1 MHAVA
6 VHANLY
12 YTMKPSEF
20 IHPEDA
26 AALRQLESIPGFPA
40 LVKKFYAL
48 GYEKLFYGTN
58 MASNIRLS
66 EAQLPELYHHLPPIC
81 RKFGIAEPEFYLE
94 MNPMPNAYTFGDT
107 KIFITM
113 TSGLVE
119 MLSDDELDAVLAHE
133 CGHILCR
140 HVLYHNM
147 ANLLIGGADAFG
159 LLGMF
164 TVPIK
169 YALLYWQRKSELS
182 CDRAGAI
189 ATSSETVA
197 RVMVRL
203 SGGPKTITENVN
215 IEEWAKQAERYEA
228 IRNDGVWNKALQTYA
243 IMGTDH
249 PFSAVRV
256 REILKWGNSPQYQNI
271 KDGFSSQEEGGCPNC
286 HNAIDP
292 SWRFC
297 RHCGAKLK

>member
-1 MHAVA
+1 
-6 VHANLY
+6 
-12 YTMKPSEF
+12 MKPSEF

-26 AALRQLESIPGFPA
+26 AALRQLEGIPGFPS

-66 EAQLPELYHHLPPIC
+66 ENQLPELYRHLPPIC
-81 RKFGIAEPEFYLE
+81 KKLGIPEPEFYLE
-94 MNPMPNAYTFGDT
+94 MNPIPNAYTFGDT
-107 KIFITM
+107 HIFITV

-119 MLSDDELDAVLAHE
+119 MMTPDELDAVLAHE

-147 ANLLIGGADAFG
+147 ANLLINGADAFG
-159 LLGMF
+159 LLGML

-189 ATSSETVA
+189 VTSPETIA

-203 SGGPKTITENVN
+203 AGGPKSITDTVD
-215 IEEWAKQAERYEA
+215 IEEWAKQADQYEA
-228 IRNDGVWNKALQTYA
+228 IRNDGVWNKTLQTYA
-243 IMGTDH
+243 VMGTDH

-256 REILKWGNSPQYQNI
+256 REILKWEKSTQYQKI
-271 KDGFSSQEEGGCPNC
+271 RESLSVAAEGGCPNC
-286 HNAIDP
+286 HKPVD
-292 SWRFC
+292 SDWQFC
-297 RHCGAKLK
+297 RHCGAKIK

>member
-1 MHAVA
+1 M
-6 VHANLY
+6 N
-12 YTMKPSEF
+12 PSEF

-26 AALRQLESIPGFPA
+26 AALRQLENIPGFPT

-66 EAQLPELYHHLPPIC
+66 ETQLPQLYRHLPPIC
-81 RKFGIAEPEFYLE
+81 EKLGIPEPEFYLE

-119 MLSDDELDAVLAHE
+119 MLKGDELDAVIGHE

-140 HVLYHNM
+140 HVLYHNL
-147 ANLLIGGADAFG
+147 ASLLISGADILG
-159 LLGMF
+159 VLGML

-189 ATSSETVA
+189 ITDPETVS

-203 SGGPKTITENVN
+203 SGGPKSITDDVN
-215 IEEWAKQAERYEA
+215 IEEWAKQADIYES
-228 IRNDGVWNKALQTYA
+228 IRNDGTWNKALQTYA
-243 IMGTDH
+243 IMGQSH

-256 REILKWGNSPQYQNI
+256 REILKWGDSQQYHNI
-271 KDGFSSQEEGGCPNC
+271 KDGFEAKAEGGCPNC
-286 HNAIDP
+286 HLPVDP
-292 SWRFC
+292 SWQFC
-297 RHCGAKLK
+297 RHCGTKLN

>member
-1 MHAVA
+1 
-6 VHANLY
+6 
-12 YTMKPSEF
+12 MKPSEF

-26 AALRQLESIPGFPA
+26 AALRQLESIPGFPT
-40 LVKKFYAL
+40 LMKKFYAL
-48 GYEKLFYGTN
+48 GYEKLLYGTN

-66 EAQLPELYHHLPPIC
+66 ETQLPELYRRLPPVC
-81 RKFGIAEPEFYLE
+81 RRLGIAEPEFYLE

-107 KIFITM
+107 KIFITI

-119 MLSDDELDAVLAHE
+119 MLNGDELDAVLAHE

-147 ANLLIGGADAFG
+147 ASLLIDGADAFG
-159 LLGMF
+159 LLGML
-164 TVPIK
+164 TAPVK

-189 ATSSETVA
+189 VTSPETVA

-203 SGGPKTITENVN
+203 AGGPKTITREVN
-215 IEEWAKQAERYEA
+215 IGEWAEQADRYEA
-228 IRNDGVWNKALQTYA
+228 IRNDGAWNKALQIYA
-243 IMGTDH
+243 IMGFDH
-249 PFSAVRV
+249 PFAAVRV
-256 REILKWGNSPQYQNI
+256 REILRWGETPQYRNI
-271 KDGFSSQEEGGCPNC
+271 KNGLSRIGEGGCPDC
-286 HNAIDP
+286 HRPVDP
-292 SWRFC
+292 SWLFC

>member
-1 MHAVA
+1 
-6 VHANLY
+6 
-12 YTMKPSEF
+12 MKPSEF

-26 AALRQLESIPGFPA
+26 AALRQLESIPGFPT

-66 EAQLPELYHHLPPIC
+66 ETQLPELYHHLPPIC
-81 RKFGIAEPEFYLE
+81 ARLGIPEPEFYLE

-107 KIFITM
+107 QIFITM

-147 ANLLIGGADAFG
+147 ANLLISGADALGF
-159 LLGMF
+159 LGML
-164 TVPIK
+164 TAPIK
-169 YALLYWQRKSELS
+169 FALLYWQRKSELS

-189 ATSSETVA
+189 ITDPETVSK
-197 RVMVRL
+197 VMVRL
-203 SGGPKTITENVN
+203 SGGPKAITGDVNV
-215 IEEWAKQAERYEA
+215 EEWARQADIYES
-228 IRNDGVWNKALQTYA
+228 IRNGGTWNKALQIYA
-243 IMGTDH
+243 IMGQSH
-249 PFSAVRV
+249 PFAAVRV
-256 REILKWGNSPQYQNI
+256 REILKWGNSRQYQNI
-271 KDGFSSQEEGGCPNC
+271 KNNLSALPQSCCPDC
-286 HNAIDP
+286 HKPVDP
-292 SWRFC
+292 TWVYC
-297 RHCGAKLK
+297 RYCGAKLK

>member
-1 MHAVA
+1 M
-6 VHANLY
+6 N
-12 YTMKPSEF
+12 PSEF

-66 EAQLPELYHHLPPIC
+66 KTQLPELYRHLPPIC
-81 RKFGIAEPEFYLE
+81 EKLGIPEPEFYLE

-107 KIFITM
+107 KIYITM

-119 MLSDDELDAVLAHE
+119 MLSDDELDAVIAHE

-147 ANLLIGGADAFG
+147 ASILINGADSLG
-159 LLGMF
+159 LLKMF
-164 TVPIK
+164 SAPLRI
-169 YALLYWQRKSELS
+169 ALLYWERKSELS

-189 ATSSETVA
+189 ITDPETVS

-203 SGGPKTITENVN
+203 SGGPKSITGNIN
-215 IEEWAKQAERYEA
+215 IEEWSRQADIYES
-228 IRNDGVWNKALQTYA
+228 IRNDGAWNKTLQSIAVMTKS
-243 IMGTDH
+243 H
-249 PFSAVRV
+249 PFAAVRV
-256 REILKWGNSPQYQNI
+256 REILKWGDTIQYRNI
-271 KDGFSSQEEGGCPNC
+271 KKGLENNPQHAICPTC
-286 HNAIDP
+286 HKPIDT
-292 SWRFC
+292 SWQFC
-297 RHCGAKLK
+297 QYCGSKL

>member
-1 MHAVA
+1 
-6 VHANLY
+6 
-12 YTMKPSEF
+12 MKPSDF

-26 AALRQLESIPGFPA
+26 AALRQMESIPGFPA

-48 GYEKLFYGTN
+48 GTEKLVYGVN
-58 MASNIRLS
+58 MASYIRLS
-66 EAQLPELYHHLPPIC
+66 ETQLPELYHRLPPIC
-81 RKFGIAEPEFYLE
+81 RKLGIAEPEFYLE

-107 KIFITM
+107 RIFITM

-119 MLSDDELDAVLAHE
+119 MLTDDELDAVLAHE

-147 ANLLIGGADAFG
+147 ADMIIDGADAFG
-159 LLGMF
+159 FLGML
-164 TVPIK
+164 TAPIK

-189 ATSSETVA
+189 VTSPETVA

-203 SGGPKTITENVN
+203 AGGPKAITNDIN
-215 IEEWAKQAERYEA
+215 IEEWAKQADQYEA
-228 IRNDGVWNKALQTYA
+228 IRNDGLWNKALQTYA
-243 IMGTDH
+243 VMRTDH

-256 REILKWGNSPQYQNI
+256 REILKWGATPQYQNI
-271 KDGFSSQEEGGCPNC
+271 KNRLSVNRLPAGVENGCPNC
-286 HNAIDP
+286 NQQIDP
-292 SWRFC
+292 SWQFC
-297 RHCGAKLK
+297 RHCGYKLK

>member
-1 MHAVA
+1 
-6 VHANLY
+6 
-12 YTMKPSEF
+12 MKPSDF

-26 AALRQLESIPGFPA
+26 AALQQMESIPGFPA

-48 GYEKLFYGTN
+48 GYEKLYYGTN

-66 EAQLPELYHHLPPIC
+66 EKQLPNLYRHLPPIC
-81 RKFGIAEPEFYLE
+81 AKLGIPEPEFYLE

-107 KIFITM
+107 KVFITI

-119 MLSDDELDAVLAHE
+119 MLNDDELDAVIAHE

-140 HVLYHNM
+140 HVLYHNLATM
-147 ANLLIGGADAFG
+147 LVDGADAFG

-164 TVPIK
+164 TAPIK

-189 ATSSETVA
+189 ITSPETIA

-203 SGGPKTITENVN
+203 SGGPKSITDDVD
-215 IEEWAKQAERYEA
+215 IEEWARQADQYEA
-228 IRNDGVWNKALQTYA
+228 IRNDGAWNKALQIYA
-243 IMGTDH
+243 VMGVNH
-249 PFSAVRV
+249 PFAAVRV
-256 REILKWGNSPQYQNI
+256 REILKWGQTAQYQNI
-271 KDGFSSQEEGGCPNC
+271 KNIGAAMIGGPTCPIC
-286 HNAIDP
+286 RQPIDH
-292 SWRFC
+292 SWMFC
-297 RHCGAKLK
+297 QHCGTRLK

>member
-1 MHAVA
+1 
-6 VHANLY
+6 
-12 YTMKPSEF
+12 MKPSEF

-26 AALRQLESIPGFPA
+26 AALRQLEGIPGFPS

-66 EAQLPELYHHLPPIC
+66 ESQLPELYRHLPPIC
-81 RKFGIAEPEFYLE
+81 KKLGIPEPEFYLE
-94 MNPMPNAYTFGDT
+94 MNPIPNAYTFGDT
-107 KIFITM
+107 HIFITV

-119 MLSDDELDAVLAHE
+119 MMTPDELDAVLAHE

-147 ANLLIGGADAFG
+147 ANLLINGADAFG
-159 LLGMF
+159 LLGML

-189 ATSSETVA
+189 VTSPETIA

-203 SGGPKTITENVN
+203 AGGPKSITDTVD
-215 IEEWAKQAERYEA
+215 IEEWAKQADQYEA
-228 IRNDGVWNKALQTYA
+228 IRNDGVWNKTLQTYA
-243 IMGTDH
+243 VMGTDH

-256 REILKWGNSPQYQNI
+256 REILKWEKSTQYQKI
-271 KDGFSSQEEGGCPNC
+271 RESLSVAAEGGCPNC
-286 HNAIDP
+286 HKPVD
-292 SWRFC
+292 SDWQFC
-297 RHCGAKLK
+297 RHCGAKIK